1 MIQLKVARTQCNS
14 WSWACILRAMHLA
27 KSCMPDLYSDS
38 ALRVQ
43 WMSTH
48 TANYLHIQDELQIND
63 SWPQQKVYSSS
74 SQLTH
79 KYFIVD
85 LKPCFKATQQFR
97 DGEKLLEKGSG
108 GRNTQT
114 YTTTL
119 YFLALLHVHSLVISL
134 GASNCLFSTW
144 NYKKQTNKKVER
156 FSYLSVMLCNQKK
169 KNPNA

>member
-1 MIQLKVARTQCNS
+1 
-14 WSWACILRAMHLA
+14 MHLA

-63 SWPQQKVYSSS
+63 SWPQQKVCSSS
-74 SQLTH
+74 SQLIH

-97 DGEKLLEKGSG
+97 DGEKLLEKGSRG
-108 GRNTQT
+108 EEYPNIHHNFILPCTASC
-114 YTTTL
+114 
-119 YFLALLHVHSLVISL
+119 ALFGNLIRGIQLLV
-134 GASNCLFSTW
+134 
-144 NYKKQTNKKVER
+144 Q
-156 FSYLSVMLCNQKK
+156 YLKL
-169 KNPNA
+169 